1 MSAGTEAGREQT
13 RGLGERV
20 WTYQGTLPRRPLTV
34 LVPLLISF
42 VVLCTLAGDHYDE
55 ESSFRLAFWAVLG
68 AGAGCVALCVRHT
81 RIRIR
86 EYADGFELR
95 RPGRRTLRYAWHEIA
110 SVESTRVS
118 VSINLA
124 HSHDVLKTVIRP
136 YAGGRIRVR
145 GLDYVK
151 VREESGF
158 WRLLSG
164 ATPDNGARF
173 VTTATQAVAEA
184 LAQRHLEELGA
195 GGALRWGAL
204 TFTDEGLTLAPSP
217 VWCPGPGSP
226 SSPRTRAAASGSTY
240 GDWRH
245 TSAAG
250 PSRRA
255 RRRRATA
262 PRATDWRCSCPSAA
276 PDRTT
281 RHCASCSP
289 TAPPC
294 AASDTKDASDDERRT
309 R

>member
-86 EYADGFELR
+86 EYAHGFELR

-204 TFTDEGLTLAPSP
+204 TFTGEGLTLAPF
-217 VWCPGPGSP
+217 PGPVPWSRIALVSANPGSGVRLDVRGLAAHVG
-226 SSPRTRAAASGSTY
+226 SRALS
-240 GDWRH
+240 
-245 TSAAG
+245 
-250 PSRRA
+250 
-255 RRRRATA
+255 
-262 PRATDWRCSCPSAA
+262 PRATKAGYRTEGDRLEVFMPARRPGSDYAA
-276 PDRTT
+276 LRILLAHGPALR
-281 RHCASCSP
+281 
-289 TAPPC
+289 
-294 AASDTKDASDDERRT
+294 ASDTKDTSDDERRT

>member
-1 MSAGTEAGREQT
+1 MSAGTEAWREQT
-13 RGLGERV
+13 GRLGERV
-20 WTYQGTLPRRPLTV
+20 WTYQGTLPRRPLTA

-42 VVLCTLAGDHYDE
+42 VVLCTLAGEHYDE
-55 ESSFRLAFWAVLG
+55 EPSFRLAFWAVLG

-86 EYADGFELR
+86 EHAHGFELR

-136 YAGGRIRVR
+136 YAGGRIRIR

-184 LAQRHLEELGA
+184 LAQRHLEELGE

-204 TFTDEGLTLAPSP
+204 TFTGEGLTLAPF
-217 VWCPGPGSP
+217 PGPVPWSRIALVSANPGSGVRLDVRGLAAHVG
-226 SSPRTRAAASGSTY
+226 SRGLSACATKAGYRTE
-240 GDWRH
+240 GDRLEVFM
-245 TSAAG
+245 
-250 PSRRA
+250 PA
-255 RRRRATA
+255 RR
-262 PRATDWRCSCPSAA
+262 PGSDYAA
-276 PDRTT
+276 LRILLAHGPALR
-281 RHCASCSP
+281 
-289 TAPPC
+289 
-294 AASDTKDASDDERRT
+294 ASDTKDASDDERRT